1 MLTRLILAT
10 RKDSQTDGR
19 TDIVKSVSQKLFHK
33 DLVFFLPPQSINY
46 ISTAWTLEL
55 SVAGPRLWFWDF
67 FLSNFKKFL
76 TRNKCFA

>member
-33 DLVFFLPPQSINY
+33 DLDFFLPPQSINY

>member
-33 DLVFFLPPQSINY
+33 DFDFFLPPQSINY

-55 SVAGPRLWFWDF
+55 SVAVPPPLVLGF
-67 FLSNFKKFL
+67 FLK
-76 TRNKCFA
+76 